1 MNKNSTF
8 CLYDKRN
15 SFPFSIVQ
23 MSYLS
28 SNVPFKIK
36 DASLRAKILRIG
48 RTITDFNK
56 FKTSCETLIS
66 RIINQ
71 GAKLKSIEQYF
82 CKIPARNFDTF
93 VKVANTYEN
102 FVNVFLPYNYI
113 HINFLLSILFQ
124 KLFVL
129 TSSGYLVHYA
139 IVHLFIYI
147 KLV

>member
-56 FKTSCETLIS
+56 FKTSCQTLIL

-71 GAKLKSIEQYF
+71 GAKLKSIEQCFY
-82 CKIPARNFDTF
+82 KIPARNFDTF